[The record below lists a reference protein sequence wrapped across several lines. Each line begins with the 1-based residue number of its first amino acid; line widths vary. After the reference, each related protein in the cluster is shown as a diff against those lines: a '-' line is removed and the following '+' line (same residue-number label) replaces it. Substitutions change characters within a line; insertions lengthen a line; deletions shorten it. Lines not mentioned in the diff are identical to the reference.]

1 MRVNLTR
8 KTKLIFNNMTVK
20 WPDSEIN
27 SNVPVYSVQK
37 CENNAGNILWGMN
50 VVETMK
56 QVAETAYM
64 TDFNYVLYSI
74 KYLILIGQSMQS
86 E

>member
-1 MRVNLTR
+1 M
-8 KTKLIFNNMTVK
+8 
-20 WPDSEIN
+20 
-27 SNVPVYSVQK
+27 
-37 CENNAGNILWGMN
+37 
-50 VVETMK
+50 VETMK

-64 TDFNYVLYSI
+64 ADFNYVLYSI